1 MIFKQLVDKA
11 LSSWLFEHG
20 RHVERGWNELVGYL
34 RTRYFWLTGLIVVS
48 AIAALFEGVTMGL
61 LAFAISAFVEN
72 RIPLIG
78 YFPGHIGA
86 IIDQK
91 IQAINKETLFLVL
104 VSLAVVAQILKS
116 IFLYLSEWAQIT
128 LAYDVRRHL
137 QRKITAH
144 IMSLDYSDISK
155 FPAGQ
160 LATIIDQSK
169 LVMDITVQLG
179 SVVRATF
186 MGIAYLVVM
195 LAMSYILTLGT
206 LIAILIIWFG
216 LRFVIQSIRS
226 LSKDA
231 TAGEIAVWR
240 WTIEYL
246 NAPRLIRIFNAQEEA
261 ESAINDAWGKFL
273 KPERRAELINIAVPK
288 ALEVVTVGG
297 AGIFLILVFLITP
310 DNREAAVSTLFVY
323 LLIFFRLRP
332 VLKAFNDLRI
342 KVARIIP
349 RLDVMGELF
358 DVQSSNRHRI
368 GKLKYSHLKTELCF
382 SDVSFTYPNTEVNVL
397 HKINFSIEKGSTV
410 ALVGPSGSGKSTIV
424 DLILGLYS
432 PTTGR
437 ISADGIDLSEFEL
450 KTWREGI
457 GVVDQDV
464 FLMNSSVEQNIL
476 FARPQA
482 CKEAVIASAQAAHA
496 HDFIQGFSDGYET
509 IIGDRGYRLSGGQQ
523 QRVALARAL
532 LRNPNILI
540 LDEATSALDTD
551 SEKLIQQ
558 TIEEMQHERT
568 ILIIA
573 HRLSTVINA
582 DRIVVLD
589 DGKIIEQGPPKDLLQ
604 QASNFARL
612 WNLQGKH

>member
-1 MIFKQLVDKA
+1 
-11 LSSWLFEHG
+11 
-20 RHVERGWNELVGYL
+20 
-34 RTRYFWLTGLIVVS
+34 
-48 AIAALFEGVTMGL
+48 MG
-61 LAFAISAFVEN
+61 
-72 RIPLIG
+72 
-78 YFPGHIGA
+78 H
-86 IIDQK
+86 
-91 IQAINKETLFLVL
+91 
-104 VSLAVVAQILKS
+104 
-116 IFLYLSEWAQIT
+116 
-128 LAYDVRRHL
+128 
-137 QRKITAH
+137 
-144 IMSLDYSDISK
+144 
-155 FPAGQ
+155 
-160 LATIIDQSK
+160 
-169 LVMDITVQLG
+169 
-179 SVVRATF
+179 
-186 MGIAYLVVM
+186 
-195 LAMSYILTLGT
+195 
-206 LIAILIIWFG
+206 
-216 LRFVIQSIRS
+216 
-226 LSKDA
+226 
-231 TAGEIAVWR
+231 
-240 WTIEYL
+240 
-246 NAPRLIRIFNAQEEA
+246 
-261 ESAINDAWGKFL
+261 
-273 KPERRAELINIAVPK
+273 
-288 ALEVVTVGG
+288 
-297 AGIFLILVFLITP
+297 
-310 DNREAAVSTLFVY
+310 
-323 LLIFFRLRP
+323 
-332 VLKAFNDLRI
+332 
-342 KVARIIP
+342 
-349 RLDVMGELF
+349 LF
-358 DVQSSNRHRI
+358 DVQSSSRHRI

-589 DGKIIEQGPPKDLLQ
+589 DGKIIEQGSPKDLLQ

>member
-1 MIFKQLVDKA
+1 MIWKPIVDKA
-11 LSSWLFEHG
+11 LHSWLFSHGEH
-20 RHVERGWNELVGYL
+20 VQRGWNELVGYL

-48 AIAALFEGVTMGL
+48 AIAAVFEGATMGL
-61 LAFAISAFVEN
+61 LGFAISVFVEN
-72 RIPLIG
+72 EIPMIRYL
-78 YFPGHIGA
+78 PGAIGA
-86 IIDQK
+86 SIDQQ
-91 IQAINKETLFLVL
+91 IQSISKEVLFLVL

-137 QRKITAH
+137 QRKLTAH
-144 IMSLDYSDISK
+144 IMSLDYSDVTR

-186 MGIAYLVVM
+186 MGVAYLVVM
-195 LAMSYILTLGT
+195 LAMSYYLALGT
-206 LIAILIIWFG
+206 ILAVLTIWFG
-216 LRFVIQSIRS
+216 LRFVVRSIRT

-231 TAGEIAVWR
+231 TAGEIALWR
-240 WTIEYL
+240 WTVEYL
-246 NAPRLIRIFNAQEEA
+246 NAPRLLRIFNAQEEA
-261 ESAINDAWGKFL
+261 KSVINNAWDQYLG
-273 KPERRAELINIAVPK
+273 PERRAELINIAVPK
-288 ALEVVTVGG
+288 ALEVITVGG
-297 AGIFLILVFLITP
+297 AGVFLILVFLITP
-310 DNREAAVSTLFVY
+310 DNREAAVSTLFIY

-349 RLDVMGELF
+349 RLDVMGALL
-358 DVQSSNRHRI
+358 DVESSNRDEVGRY
-368 GKLKYSHLKTELCF
+368 KYSDLKTELCF
-382 SDVSFTYPNTEVNVL
+382 SEVSFAYPNTESSVL
-397 HKINFSIEKGSTV
+397 RNLNLTIERGSTV

-424 DLILGLYS
+424 DLLLGLYR
-432 PTTGR
+432 PTSGT
-437 ISADGIDLSEFEL
+437 ITVDGIDLNEFDLE
-450 KTWREGI
+450 TWRDGI

-464 FLMNSSVEQNIL
+464 FLMNTSVEQNIR
-476 FARPQA
+476 FARPQTP
-482 CKEAVIASAQAAHA
+482 KEAVITSAEAAHA
-496 HDFIQGFSDGYET
+496 HGFIQGFQNSYDT

-551 SEKLIQQ
+551 SEKLIQE
-558 TIEEMQHERT
+558 TIDKMHHERT

-582 DRIVVLD
+582 DWIVVLG
-589 DGKIIEQGPPKDLLQ
+589 DGEIVEQGTPELLLQ
-604 QASNFARL
+604 QESNFSRL
-612 WNLQGKH
+612 WKLQGKR

>member
-1 MIFKQLVDKA
+1 MIWKPIVDKA
-11 LSSWLFEHG
+11 LHSWLFSHGEH
-20 RHVERGWNELVGYL
+20 VQRGWNELVGYL

-48 AIAALFEGVTMGL
+48 AIAAVFEGVTMGL

-78 YFPGHIGA
+78 YLPGGIGVF
-86 IIDQK
+86 IDQQMQS
-91 IQAINKETLFLVL
+91 ISKEALFLVL

-128 LAYDVRRHL
+128 LAYDARRHL
-137 QRKITAH
+137 QRKLTAH
-144 IMSLDYSDISK
+144 IMSLNYSDVTR
-155 FPAGQ
+155 FPVGQ

-186 MGIAYLVVM
+186 MGVAYLVVM
-195 LAMSYILTLGT
+195 LSMSYNLALGT
-206 LIAILIIWFG
+206 ILAVLIIWFG
-216 LRFVIQSIRS
+216 LRFVVQSIRA

-231 TAGEIAVWR
+231 TAGEIALWR
-240 WTIEYL
+240 WTVEYL
-246 NAPRLIRIFNAQEEA
+246 NAPRLLRIFNAQEEA
-261 ESAINDAWGKFL
+261 KSVINNAWAKYLG
-273 KPERRAELINIAVPK
+273 PERRAELINIAVPK

-297 AGIFLILVFLITP
+297 AGVFLILVFLITP
-310 DNREAAVSTLFVY
+310 DNREAAVSTLFIY

-349 RLDVMGELF
+349 RLDVMGALL
-358 DVQSSNRHRI
+358 DVESSDRDEVGRF
-368 GKLKYSHLKTELCF
+368 KYRDLKTELRF
-382 SDVSFTYPNTEVNVL
+382 SEVSFTYPNTETSVL
-397 HKINFSIEKGSTV
+397 RNLNLTIERGSTV

-424 DLILGLYS
+424 DLILGLYR
-432 PTTGR
+432 PTDGK
-437 ISADGIDLSEFEL
+437 IIVDGIDLNEFEME
-450 KTWREGI
+450 TWREGI

-464 FLMNSSVEQNIL
+464 FLMNTSVEQNIR
-476 FARPQA
+476 FARPQTS
-482 CKEAVIASAQAAHA
+482 KEAVIASANAAHA
-496 HDFIQGFSDGYET
+496 HGFIQGFRDSYDT

-532 LRNPNILI
+532 LRNPSILI

-551 SEKLIQQ
+551 SEKQIQK
-558 TIEEMQHERT
+558 TIDKMHYERT

-582 DRIVVLD
+582 DWIVVLE
-589 DGKIIEQGPPKDLLQ
+589 DGEIVEQGTPKDLLQ
-604 QASNFARL
+604 QESNFSRL
-612 WNLQGKH
+612 WKLQGER